1 MPFNSQAIPRSSEE
15 RSDIKTNGEKL
26 NLISK
31 KGKRIPCARL
41 LSATFGIGF
50 IIGTVAAGIRGINAF
65 IIPDA
70 LGFIL
75 SYTAFLFTFP
85 GRKSEA
91 DGK

>member
-1 MPFNSQAIPRSSEE
+1 MEITLELIADICVNIAMAI
-15 RSDIKTNGEKL
+15 L
-26 NLISK
+26 LWNLISK
-31 KGKRIPCARL
+31 KEKRIPCARL
-41 LSATFGIGF
+41 LSATFGIGV

>member
-1 MPFNSQAIPRSSEE
+1 MEITLELIADIFVDIAMAI
-15 RSDIKTNGEKL
+15 L
-26 NLISK
+26 LWNLISK

>member
-1 MPFNSQAIPRSSEE
+1 MEITLELIADICVDIAMAI
-15 RSDIKTNGEKL
+15 L
-26 NLISK
+26 LWNLISK

-41 LSATFGIGF
+41 LSETFGIGF

>member
-1 MPFNSQAIPRSSEE
+1 MEITLELIADICVDIAMAI
-15 RSDIKTNGEKL
+15 L
-26 NLISK
+26 LWNLISK

-50 IIGTVAAGIRGINAF
+50 VIGTVAAGIRGINAL
-65 IIPDA
+65 IVPDA

>member
-1 MPFNSQAIPRSSEE
+1 MEITLELIADICVDIAMAI
-15 RSDIKTNGEKL
+15 L
-26 NLISK
+26 LWNLISK
-31 KGKRIPCARL
+31 KGKRMRCARL

>member
-1 MPFNSQAIPRSSEE
+1 MEVTLELIA
-15 RSDIKTNGEKL
+15 DICIDIGMAVL
-26 NLISK
+26 LWNLISK
-31 KGKRIPCARL
+31 KGKRIPCARII
-41 LSATFGIGF
+41 SATFGVGF

-70 LGFIL
+70 LGFVL

>member
-1 MPFNSQAIPRSSEE
+1 MEITLELIADICVDIAMAI
-15 RSDIKTNGEKL
+15 L
-26 NLISK
+26 LWNLISK
-31 KGKRIPCARL
+31 KGKLIPCARL

-50 IIGTVAAGIRGINAF
+50 IIGTIAAGIRGINAF

>member
-1 MPFNSQAIPRSSEE
+1 MEIILEFAADICIVIGMAILLR
-15 RSDIKTNGEKL
+15 

-31 KGKRIPCARL
+31 QGKRIPGARL
-41 LSATFGIGF
+41 ISATFGIGF
-50 IIGTVAAGIRGINAF
+50 IIGTVAAGIRGINIF

-70 LGFIL
+70 LGFII

-85 GRKSEA
+85 KKQSEA